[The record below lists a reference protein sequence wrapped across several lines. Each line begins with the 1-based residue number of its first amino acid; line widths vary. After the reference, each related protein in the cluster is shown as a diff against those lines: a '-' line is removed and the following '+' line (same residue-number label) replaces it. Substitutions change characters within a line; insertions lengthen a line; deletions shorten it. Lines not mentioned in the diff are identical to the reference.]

1 MRMHS
6 LLKYIPSPFD
16 KKIEGRDQE
25 KSIAA
30 NVPVYHVEESDILPR
45 PLNGLPTK
53 TGSHW
58 AVVGK
63 TGSGK
68 TRFSLG
74 LLEYYRR
81 LVPKVP
87 RYILNSTAD
96 DMPEVHAPMTFYG
109 NTPPDTMNDGTYT
122 QVWTPDTD
130 NLDAYNQWMM
140 KILNAMR
147 PAIVLIDEVASLTDN
162 SKQIRVLEGHM
173 KLLKQGRKHGITVIN
188 ETQELTRVPTVMFNQ
203 MEYYVQFRINNDI
216 TQASAARRYLDVT
229 KSEYKQ
235 PSAPYGFFLKRSGLH
250 TVKEYR
256 SMNELF
262 KGKQNVE

>member
-6 LLKYIPSPFD
+6 LLKFIPSPFD
-16 KKIEGRDQE
+16 KKIEGREEE
-25 KSIAA
+25 KAIAA
-30 NVPVYHVEESDILPR
+30 QVPVYHVEEADIVPR
-45 PLNGLPTK
+45 TLNSLPTK
-53 TGSHW
+53 LGQHW

-74 LLEYYRR
+74 LVEYLRR
-81 LVPKVP
+81 LNPQVP
-87 RYILNSTAD
+87 RYILNSTGD

-109 NTPPDTMNDGTYT
+109 NLVPDTMNGGTYT

-130 NLDAYNQWMM
+130 DLDAYNEWML
-140 KILNAMR
+140 KILQARR
-147 PAIVLIDEVASLTDN
+147 PAIVLIDEVASLTGN
-162 SKQIRVLEGHM
+162 SKQIKVLEGHM

-216 TQASAARRYLDVT
+216 TQVTAARRYLDVS
-229 KSEYKQ
+229 KAEYKQ

-250 TVKEYR
+250 IVKEYR